1 MAIKSG
7 IFNSVNNDR
16 RYKAEDFAAYFATF
30 IGNGIFPNPST
41 GFQVI
46 AGNNSMTVALRAG
59 KAWIHGYYIVN
70 DADYNLTVDAA
81 DSALNRIDRVV
92 LQLNYFNRSIMPI
105 IKKGAY
111 ATSPVAPALKRD
123 ADAYEL
129 ALADVHV
136 GKGALVITQANIT
149 DLRLN
154 TSLCGIAHGVV
165 NQADTTTIF
174 NQYQSWFDQ
183 YSNLKATEFNT
194 WKNNLQTDMI
204 TWIEEQEAA
213 FLSWK
218 NKEVTDFSAWS
229 TQQKDE
235 FLAWFLTIRGILNT
249 DAAGNLQLQI
259 DDHKVDPM
267 PHQSVDSTTGKKYKC
282 GLGVENG
289 MPYIL
294 YEEVL

>member
-1 MAIKSG
+1 MTIKSG

-30 IGNGIFPNPST
+30 IGNGVFPNPST

-46 AGNNSMTVALRAG
+46 ANNNMTVSLKIG

-70 DADYNLTVDAA
+70 DDNYNLTIDKA

-92 LQLNYFNRSIMPI
+92 LQLNYFNRSIMPVV
-105 IKKGAY
+105 KKGTY
-111 ATSPVAPALKRD
+111 ATNPVAPALKRD

-129 ALADVHV
+129 ALADIYV

-154 TSLCGIAHGVV
+154 TSLCGIVQGVV
-165 NQADTTTIF
+165 NQVDTTTIF

-183 YSNLKATEFNT
+183 YSNLKASEFNAWT
-194 WKNNLQTDMI
+194 
-204 TWIEEQEAA
+204 EEQKTSFILWRDLE
-213 FLSWK
+213 
-218 NKEVTDFSAWS
+218 EVTFSKWS
-229 TQQKDE
+229 TDQKAGFE
-235 FLAWFLTIRGILNT
+235 AWFATIRGILDTN
-249 DAAGNLQLQI
+249 AAGNLQLQI

-267 PHQSVDSTTGKKYKC
+267 PHQSVDSVTGKTYKI

-289 MPYIL
+289 NLYIL
-294 YEEVL
+294 SEEVV